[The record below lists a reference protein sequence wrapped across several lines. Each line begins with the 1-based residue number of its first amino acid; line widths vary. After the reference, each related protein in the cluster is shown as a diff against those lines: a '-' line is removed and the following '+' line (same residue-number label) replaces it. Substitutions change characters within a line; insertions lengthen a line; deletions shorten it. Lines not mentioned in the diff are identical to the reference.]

1 MRSQQQEWWRGGRE
15 AYLAIRDGDDRVV
28 RANMSS
34 LPDKSEQT
42 HIFFNLDITQHVLST
57 HPNSFAVQPD
67 IPLPAVSWPNLLAE
81 NPELPDSILPFLA
94 SARQLELPRS
104 PIDIDVLPLP
114 SEHGMSPKKAHEV
127 ARMST
132 YVLRLV
138 RENNIPEQTL
148 RIVDIGA
155 GQGYLTRAL
164 KSHLKSAHILA
175 LDADKQQT
183 RGAQKWEERLL
194 PNASP
199 PISHETILISP
210 QNLLATIDLWV
221 SEPAPVIFVALHAC
235 GSLTPDILRAFI
247 SASRSRRTWY
257 PAGLVVVGCCYN
269 LMNPV
274 GPSVL
279 SFPIF
284 SPRFSHQKFRSDFPF
299 SRKYLDLPTPLN
311 LPVSAYHL
319 AAQIPGQWIIPNS
332 NPPIPHPSV
341 ALAIRK
347 VAWRGLLEK
356 ALQNATWMPDT
367 SSMEEE
373 NQNRNSATVPARW
386 PRDKGEE
393 NSFDVKHQKSGIG
406 MSRRLGKL
414 RDAAYTNWNTFLHIA
429 EQRMRVKFPSD
440 EFDPDETESIAAGPK
455 SRKTERETLE
465 RALEVLHVLRCLVG
479 PVVESTILRDRM
491 EWVRQELGTVLLPG
505 PNSIEPRVELVNL
518 FNQATGSGR
527 NVAIVVAKSLPS
539 TDDGVGTA

>member
-1 MRSQQQEWWRGGRE
+1 M
-15 AYLAIRDGDDRVV
+15 D
-28 RANMSS
+28 S
-34 LPDKSEQT
+34 LPDESEQA
-42 HIFFNLDITQHVLST
+42 HDFFNLDITQYILST

-67 IPLPAVSWPNLLAE
+67 IPLPAVNWLTLLAE
-81 NPELPDSILPFLA
+81 NPAPPDSIRRFLA
-94 SARQLELPRS
+94 TARQLQLPRS
-104 PIDIDVLPLP
+104 PIVLDALPLP

-138 RENNIPEQTL
+138 RKNNIPEHTL

-194 PNASP
+194 PDASP

-257 PAGLVVVGCCYN
+257 PAGLVAVGCCYN

-274 GPSVL
+274 GLFAL

-284 SPRFSHQKFRSDFPF
+284 SARFLHQNSQSDFPL
-299 SRKYLDLPTPLN
+299 SRKHLDHPTPLN
-311 LPVSAYHL
+311 LPASAYHL
-319 AAQIPGQWIIPNS
+319 AAQIPGQWIIPDS
-332 NPPIPHPSV
+332 NPSSPYPSV

-356 ALQNATWMPDT
+356 ALQNAIWMPYIP
-367 SSMEEE
+367 SMEE
-373 NQNRNSATVPARW
+373 NQNRKSATVPARW
-386 PRDKGEE
+386 PRRPEDKGEE
-393 NSFDVKHQKSGIG
+393 SSVDGKHQNSGIR
-406 MSRRLGKL
+406 MPRKLGKL
-414 RDAAYTNWNTFLHIA
+414 RDAAYTDWNTFLHIA

-440 EFDPDETESIAAGPK
+440 EFDPDETESVAAGAK
-455 SRKTERETLE
+455 DRKTERETLE
-465 RALEVLHVLRCLVG
+465 RTLEVLHVLRCLVG
-479 PVVESTILRDRM
+479 PVVESTILRDRV
-491 EWVRQELGTVLLPG
+491 EWVRQELGTIVVPG
-505 PNSIEPRVELVNL
+505 PNSTELRVELVNL

-527 NVAIVVAKSLPS
+527 NVAIVIAKSLPS
-539 TDDGVGTA
+539 TEDGVGTA